1 MISSWKQPFIVHNN
15 QSRTYD
21 SLIVRVNKIEGDY
34 LIDLNLKNN
43 FGDEIKGFSPKL
55 FCIK

>member
-1 MISSWKQPFIVHNN
+1 MHNDESHIYDILISNV
-15 QSRTYD
+15 T
-21 SLIVRVNKIEGDY
+21 KIKDGY

>member
-1 MISSWKQPFIVHNN
+1 VHNN

-21 SLIVRVNKIEGDY
+21 SLIIRVNKIEGDY

>member
-1 MISSWKQPFIVHNN
+1 MHNDESHIYDILISNV
-15 QSRTYD
+15 T
-21 SLIVRVNKIEGDY
+21 KIKDGY
-34 LIDLNLKNN
+34 LIDLNKNN